1 SFNFNLSP
9 DKIVGSS
16 YTGNE
21 HRVISLFSRL
31 NYDYNEKYLFTGI
44 IRRDGSTNFGSNKKF
59 GVFPSFSAGWVV
71 SEEDFLRDSETINT
85 LKLRAGYGVTGNDAI
100 PPFGYLSLIGGGRN
114 YTLGRD
120 GQIIWSG
127 NSPDA
132 PANPDLQW

>member
-1 SFNFNLSP
+1 
-9 DKIVGSS
+9 
-16 YTGNE
+16 
-21 HRVISLFSRL
+21 
-31 NYDYNEKYLFTGI
+31 
-44 IRRDGSTNFGSNKKF
+44 
-59 GVFPSFSAGWVV
+59 PSFSAGWVV
-71 SEEDFLRDSETINT
+71 SEENFLRDSETINT

-132 PANPDLQW
+132 PANPDLQWEETAQLNVGFDARLFQNITLTLEYYEKVTEGILQRVTLPGYVGATGEPLGNV